1 MNDTPKLIADELAKL
16 VTLKADGHLTDAE
29 FAAAKSRLLGD
40 TPAPE
45 AAPKPTPDAFETA
58 PKTAPRARVRRATVE
73 DPRSDTPPPSPATKR
88 FSLPGILIAG
98 GICLVVVLILG
109 NLMSRSTQPKPEVPA
124 TVADTSGATT
134 PASSSYETP
143 LVGEQWTYSHSPDD
157 MTSKTVGQALVT
169 STNSIYLDSPYDGAQ
184 NGTLSLRT
192 HPRFGTDVIVR
203 IEQGQILCRS
213 YEDCTLLVRFDD
225 AEPTAYSAVGPS
237 DGSSDTVFIRNYAR
251 FVTAM
256 KAAKK
261 VRVSLPIYQNGNQTL
276 EFDVSGFDAK
286 RYANG

>member
-16 VTLKADGHLTDAE
+16 VALKADGHLTDAE
-29 FAAAKSRLLGD
+29 FAAAKGQLLGE
-40 TPAPE
+40 TPPSESAPRPAP
-45 AAPKPTPDAFETA
+45 APSDTA
-58 PKTAPRARVRRATVE
+58 PKTGPRARIRRATVE
-73 DPRSDTPPPSPATKR
+73 DPRSDTPPPLPASKR

-98 GICLVVVLILG
+98 GICLVVLMILG
-109 NLMSRSTQPKPEVPA
+109 NLMSRPTPPA
-124 TVADTSGATT
+124 TEAATT
-134 PASSSYETP
+134 VPDASAEAAPASSTYETP
-143 LVGEQWTYSHSPDD
+143 LIGEQWLYSQSPDD
-157 MTSKTVGQALVT
+157 MTSKTVGQASVT
-169 STNSIYLDSPYDGAQ
+169 STNTISLDSPYDGAQ

-251 FVTAM
+251 FVKAM

-276 EFDVSGFDAK
+276 EFDVSGFDGK
-286 RYANG
+286 RYAGS